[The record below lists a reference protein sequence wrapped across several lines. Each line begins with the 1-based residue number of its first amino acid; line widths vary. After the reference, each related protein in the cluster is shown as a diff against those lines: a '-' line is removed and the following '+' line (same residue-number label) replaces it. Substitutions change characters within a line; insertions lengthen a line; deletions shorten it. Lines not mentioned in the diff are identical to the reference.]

1 MNNFRSV
8 SNLYSIH
15 PAYKTY
21 HQLKIVRIAPL
32 CKNAQKFYSSDFC
45 FPLQL
50 IPSITPLHN
59 TSLKNYFTELY
70 GSDSHK
76 YTIWLIQTLITMF
89 YLIIKVLKKKKKV
102 NQSFNIWQSI
112 TPNSFLNILLLA
124 LPLSTIC
131 SSVYFVTSKQAMFHE
146 NLSTLCYQTSKCLH
160 DLCIYQYIQSYIG

>member
-8 SNLYSIH
+8 NNLYSILQ
-15 PAYKTY
+15 AYKTY

-32 CKNAQKFYSSDFC
+32 CKNAQKFSDFC

-70 GSDSHK
+70 SSDSHK
-76 YTIWLIQTLITMF
+76 YKIWLIQILITMF
-89 YLIIKVLKKKKKV
+89 YLKLKLKKNKKL

-112 TPNSFLNILLLA
+112 TQKSFLNILLLA

-131 SSVYFVTSKQAMFHE
+131 SSVHFVVSKQTMLHE
-146 NLSTLCYQTSKCLH
+146 NLSTLCYQNSKCLH
-160 DLCIYQYIQSYIG
+160 DLCIYHYMQLYIG